1 MMTVYV
7 SKSDPN
13 DKIWAEIDDNPFYK
27 GYYVKLKSDTA
38 PFQVEGDAFE
48 MRYKPYH
55 EVKKNR
61 PAQ

>member
-38 PFQVEGDAFE
+38 PF
-48 MRYKPYH
+48 
-55 EVKKNR
+55 
-61 PAQ
+61 

>member
-48 MRYKPYH
+48 TEKRLAIPL
-55 EVKKNR
+55 
-61 PAQ
+61 ALADG